1 MTHMELIDAMLDK
14 LEYARAFNKL
24 NSSQQLCISGARI
37 SLLALGEALTAGDA
51 NVAMDELDDYFKIL
65 GIKED

>member
-37 SLLALGEALTAGDA
+37 SLLALGEALTA
-51 NVAMDELDDYFKIL
+51 
-65 GIKED
+65 